1 MFLILFNMAILSS
14 LRNTFV
20 CLQRLLPQPHKVR
33 TLLHPLQ
40 PLQRRQLPKGAQ
52 AFVEGMEINGRLA
65 VVYSKDGLNDVG
77 NAKGC
82 CCCGG
87 NMITESVL
95 VNVNAFAYALLY

>member
-1 MFLILFNMAILSS
+1 MPPGGPPGPLVWILHGPNL
-14 LRNTFV
+14 N
-20 CLQRLLPQPHKVR
+20 LLGVR
-33 TLLHPLQ
+33 APELYGRVTLEQ
-40 PLQRRQLPKGAQ
+40 
-52 AFVEGMEINGRLA
+52 INGRLA